1 MRYQKPIKMGIIEIK
16 EMEFYSYHGC
26 FTEEQIVGNKFL
38 VDLIL
43 ETDCSKAKVSDNI
56 NDALNY
62 QIAYEVVKEE
72 MEKKSHLLENI
83 AHRILEKLFVKL
95 NGIKVATV
103 KVAKINPPLGGK
115 VKNVNVTLKKSI
127 DN

>member
-1 MRYQKPIKMGIIEIK
+1 LRYQKPIKMGIIEIK

>member
-1 MRYQKPIKMGIIEIK
+1 MGIIEI
-16 EMEFYSYHGC
+16 EGMEFYSYHGC
-26 FTEEQIVGNKFL
+26 FTEEQIVGNKFM

-43 ETDCSKAKVSDNI
+43 ETDCDKAKISDNI

-62 QIAYEVVKEE
+62 QVAYEIVKEE
-72 MEKKSHLLENI
+72 MGKKSHLLENI
-83 AHRILEKLFVKL
+83 AHRILEKLFVEL
-95 NGIKVATV
+95 TGIKVATI

-115 VKNVNVTLKKSI
+115 IKNVNVTLKKSI